1 MPVTMTTPLEP
12 GERPAAA
19 PADGGSEPG
28 DGPVEPAARRR
39 VTLER
44 APGERYQPAR
54 SNRAASG
61 DAFGGIRGP
70 VTIAL
75 VGVLVFVV
83 LGGVLGI
90 TAGLVV
96 VAGLLGWL
104 TGLLVRPPWRAAA
117 VAAGVIVAGLVG
129 IWLFG
134 RWEGGVLN
142 PIDYLAEVHGI
153 AAPLDILAAAGMA
166 AAASR

>member
-1 MPVTMTTPLEP
+1 MAATMTTPLEP
-12 GERPAAA
+12 GERPPTA
-19 PADGGSEPG
+19 PADGRPQLGNDAAEPG
-28 DGPVEPAARRR
+28 TRRR
-39 VTLER
+39 VTLDR
-44 APGERYQPAR
+44 APGERYQPAH
-54 SNRAASG
+54 STRAAS
-61 DAFGGIRGP
+61 DEVFGGIRGP
-70 VTIAL
+70 VTI
-75 VGVLVFVV
+75 
-83 LGGVLGI
+83 
-90 TAGLVV
+90 

-104 TGLLVRPPWRAAA
+104 TGLLIRPPWRAAT
-117 VAAGVIVAGLVG
+117 VATGVVVAGLLG

>member
-1 MPVTMTTPLEP
+1 MAETMTTPLEP
-12 GERPAAA
+12 GERP
-19 PADGGSEPG
+19 PATPGDGRSEPG
-28 DGPVEPAARRR
+28 DGPAEPAARRR
-39 VTLER
+39 ITLER
-44 APGERYQPAR
+44 PPGERYQPAR
-54 SNRAASG
+54 SNLAASG
-61 DAFGGIRGP
+61 EVLGGIRGP

-75 VGVLVFVV
+75 GGVLVFVV
-83 LGGVLGI
+83 LGGILGI

-104 TGLLVRPPWRAAA
+104 TGFLVRPPWRAAA
-117 VAAGVIVAGLVG
+117 VAAGVVVAGLLG

-142 PIDYLAEVHGI
+142 PIDYLAEVHGF
-153 AAPLDILAAAGMA
+153 AGPLDILAAAGMA

>member
-1 MPVTMTTPLEP
+1 MAATMTTPLEP
-12 GERPAAA
+12 GERPPTA
-19 PADGGSEPG
+19 PADGRPEPG
-28 DGPVEPAARRR
+28 ARRR
-39 VTLER
+39 VTLDR
-44 APGERYQPAR
+44 APGERYQPAH
-54 SNRAASG
+54 STRAAS
-61 DAFGGIRGP
+61 DEVFGGIRGP
-70 VTIAL
+70 VTIVIA
-75 VGVLVFVV
+75 GVLVFVV

-104 TGLLVRPPWRAAA
+104 TGLLIRPPWRAAT
-117 VAAGVIVAGLVG
+117 VATGVVVAGLLG